1 MTRKQKHN
9 KRTQTPAEK
18 QRRKDLKNV
27 LDYIFSDEEERDPI
41 DEAPCG
47 ENDRVIDIFD
57 KAFRPDR
64 EEYPPTPKGEK
75 AYKAAL
81 EKSLEAQGKAQ
92 KICDRCPFKT
102 QCMSESLSRPMPP
115 HRRKSDDL
123 RLDYDKYGVFGGT
136 TPEYR
141 EELFDHLAQ
150 SLGYTKTDTMSGVR
164 YVTPATRAKIMWR
177 RRKRT

>member
-1 MTRKQKHN
+1 MKPRAVKTIGSL
-9 KRTQTPAEK
+9 T
-18 QRRKDLKNV
+18 
-27 LDYIFSDEEERDPI
+27 F
-41 DEAPCG
+41 
-47 ENDRVIDIFD
+47 FD

-81 EKSLEAQGKAQ
+81 EKSLEAQEKAQ

-123 RLDYDKYGVFGGT
+123 RLDYDRYGVFGGT

-150 SLGYTKTDTMSGVR
+150 SLGYTKQTPCRGLGMSRPRHG
-164 YVTPATRAKIMWR
+164 
-177 RRKRT
+177 RKSCGAAGNAHDKPRHLGGGR